1 MELKKGSSI
10 NFDYLDYLDYFDYSN
25 YFNYYERIIDRNF
38 LEIDIQLDNIK
49 KTIDNSSELKK
60 KLVKEKIIK
69 EKIIK
74 KKIIKEKIIKKKK
87 FEGESINIK
96 YIEIKENR
104 RIKEHSKNTKE
115 SKRKKNFNYG
125 MRFYVVDTSSSED
138 SEYDSD

>member
-1 MELKKGSSI
+1 MDSSI
-10 NFDYLDYLDYFDYSN
+10 NFDYYEINFDY
-25 YFNYYERIIDRNF
+25 YKRIIDRNF

-49 KTIDNSSELKK
+49 KTIDNSSRFKK
-60 KLVKEKIIK
+60 KIVKK
-69 EKIIK
+69 KIIK
-74 KKIIKEKIIKKKK
+74 KKNV
-87 FEGESINIK
+87 EGESINIK
-96 YIEIKENR
+96 SIEIKENR